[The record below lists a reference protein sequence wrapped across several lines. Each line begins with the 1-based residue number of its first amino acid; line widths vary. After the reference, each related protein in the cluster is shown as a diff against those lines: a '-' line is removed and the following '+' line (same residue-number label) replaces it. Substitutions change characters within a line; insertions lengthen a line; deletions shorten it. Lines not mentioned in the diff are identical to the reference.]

1 MKQPNSFK
9 SYLIALLLLSPFIAQ
24 ANPVIPNPTAPNPIA
39 PQPTAPKPTTPITT
53 HPTTIP
59 YSIAP
64 LLPYIPQI
72 GPDGRLV
79 IPTAPLLPRYP
90 THYQDF
96 FKKHKAYE
104 YGAGLSLQEIGRIA
118 QSKGYTLYSNRA
130 FNEIAS
136 VLSPAPLWPEWAEKI
151 REVQKKDVGSIDT
164 AGQLTTYYVQSKGDY
179 LGYAYFGVID
189 KNNREGKQ
197 QTAFDAI
204 LPEINKRNFFADT
217 IDKQNLT
224 PEQRDKAWRAWDK
237 QQEAAAPRKPTDE
250 QRETWR
256 KTVEYSQREAAI
268 RANRSQYEQAKE
280 DFWKHLGQTLDDTID
295 HAQKVQKA
303 FEDGAPADYSYA
315 SKSVYYANAMW
326 DATTV
331 AAGALT
337 QGTGI
342 DNAVAT
348 GYDHYMYDGG
358 KQYINEKV
366 QQYQQWAAE
375 HPEANEY
382 VKFAAYSGSAYAGY
396 KGAAAFDAARAAKAA
411 AKENA
416 KAAAKAVSREV
427 AAQSRIA
434 QNQAAR
440 KAANNAINERAAA
453 NASKP
458 TPYKTPAAPSANAP
472 KPKPVPVSTPKPVA
486 NTPSSLKP
494 VTPVPAPYIPTPM
507 PYVPMAVV
515 RSGADD
521 FAGAVAARA
530 AQQAAKKADDVAA
543 AAQKAN
549 SNVGANALPP
559 KKSTPTTPR
568 KPDVSKAPDIEKTPD
583 LGKPNMPKK
592 NSPKGLVGKEFEE
605 WLANHLGGRGEFQF
619 QGRNFDGAIGNRWY
633 EAKSGNYWNLLL
645 SNEEKLKKFHADMG
659 ARRRIAR
666 DNGASYELHSNAPIP
681 DNIKKWLDE
690 KGIPYFEHLY

>member
-1 MKQPNSFK
+1 MKQPNPFK
-9 SYLIALLLLSPFIAQ
+9 SYLVALFFLSPFFAQ
-24 ANPVIPNPTAPNPIA
+24 ANPVALNPTTANPNLLSPA
-39 PQPTAPKPTTPITT
+39 APKPTTPTT
-53 HPTTIP
+53 AHPAI
-59 YSIAP
+59 S
-64 LLPYIPQI
+64 LPVLSPTLPRIPQI
-72 GPDGRLV
+72 GPDGRLI

-104 YGAGLSLQEIGRIA
+104 YGAGLSLQYIGRIA

-136 VLSPAPLWPEWAEKI
+136 VLSPAPRWHGWAEKI
-151 REVQKKDVGSIDT
+151 REVQKRDSGSIEIV
-164 AGQLTTYYVQSKGDY
+164 GQLTTNGPQSKGDY
-179 LGYAYFGVID
+179 VGYAYFGVID
-189 KNNREGKQ
+189 KHDRDSTQ
-197 QTAFDAI
+197 QTVFDAI
-204 LPEINKRNFFADT
+204 YPEISKRNFFADT

-224 PEQRDKAWRAWDK
+224 PTQKEKAWQAWNK

-250 QRETWR
+250 QRKTWR
-256 KTVEYSQREAAI
+256 KAVEYSQREAAI

-280 DFWKHLGQTLDDTID
+280 DFWKHLGQTADNATD
-295 HAQKVQKA
+295 HAQRVYKA

-315 SKSVYYANAMW
+315 SKSIYYANAMW

-331 AAGALT
+331 AAGAIT

-348 GYDHYMYDGG
+348 GYDHYMPNGG
-358 KQYINEKV
+358 KQYVNEKV

-453 NASKP
+453 AAKASKP
-458 TPYKTPAAPSANAP
+458 LPYKAPAAPKPVTTPKPTANNPSSPKPTNAP
-472 KPKPVPVSTPKPVA
+472 KPVI
-486 NTPSSLKP
+486 
-494 VTPVPAPYIPTPM
+494 PAPY
-507 PYVPMAVV
+507 VPAAA

-530 AQQAAKKADDVAA
+530 ARQELPNAGSVSHVNPTKSDFNCTNCAFSVDNQLATGAK
-543 AAQKAN
+543 
-549 SNVGANALPP
+549 SSALPRENGVP
-559 KKSTPTTPR
+559 FSELNKLYGTQFSNDMSR
-568 KPDVSKAPDIEKTPD
+568 HQIENLLRSYGDGTRAIIYGADKTGQHGHVWNATVQKGRVNYID
-583 LGKPNMPKK
+583 GQTGK
-592 NSPKGLVGKEFEE
+592 
-605 WLANHLGGRGEFQF
+605 GGAK
-619 QGRNFDGAIGNRWY
+619 NFDTFNR
-633 EAKSGNYWNLLL
+633 NLRVGIT
-645 SNEEKLKKFHADMG
+645 K
-659 ARRRIAR
+659 
-666 DNGASYELHSNAPIP
+666 
-681 DNIKKWLDE
+681 
-690 KGIPYFEHLY
+690 KGIEND

>member
-9 SYLIALLLLSPFIAQ
+9 SYLITLLLLSPFIVQ
-24 ANPVIPNPTAPNPIA
+24 ATPAIPHPTTPNPIVPNPTASKPI
-39 PQPTAPKPTTPITT
+39 TPITT
-53 HPTTIP
+53 HPATSLRSASP
-59 YSIAP
+59 F
-64 LLPYIPQI
+64 LPHIPQI

-79 IPTAPLLPRYP
+79 IPTTPLLPRYP

-256 KTVEYSQREAAI
+256 KAVEYSQREAAI

-280 DFWKHLGQTLDDTID
+280 DFWKHLGQTLDDTTD
-295 HAQKVQKA
+295 HAQRVYKA
-303 FEDGAPADYSYA
+303 FEEGAPADYSYA

-348 GYDHYMYDGG
+348 GYDRIMFDAG

-396 KGAAAFDAARAAKAA
+396 KGTAAIDAAWAARKA

-416 KAAAKAVSREV
+416 KAVAREV

-458 TPYKTPAAPSANAP
+458 TSYKVPAAPSANAP
-472 KPKPVPVSTPKPVA
+472 KPAVPSANAPKPTPKPVV
-486 NTPSSLKP
+486 NNPSSPKP
-494 VTPVPAPYIPTPM
+494 VMPAPM
-507 PYVPMAVV
+507 PYVPAVSNQLPV
-515 RSGADD
+515 PA
-521 FAGAVAARA
+521 AAAVAARA
-530 AQQAAKKADDVAA
+530 A
-543 AAQKAN
+543 AN
-549 SNVGANALPP
+549 
-559 KKSTPTTPR
+559 
-568 KPDVSKAPDIEKTPD
+568 
-583 LGKPNMPKK
+583 
-592 NSPKGLVGKEFEE
+592 
-605 WLANHLGGRGEFQF
+605 
-619 QGRNFDGAIGNRWY
+619 
-633 EAKSGNYWNLLL
+633 EAKSAVAVNASAKTSG
-645 SNEEKLKKFHADMG
+645 SVAARQV
-659 ARRRIAR
+659 ARRTENIEDARAGTGINSKTGQLTPNACGMACGQKLLTEQDIHVFQSNLTDGFYKGLTPEQLARNMNKFDNNWTGIMAYPNIYQLIDVHNKFGNFIAR
-666 DNGASYELHSNAPIP
+666 VGGNPAHFVIVENISTKSVKIWDPSGGVSKIIP
-681 DNIKKWLDE
+681 TNEFMNSVTGLVYR
-690 KGIPYFEHLY
+690 KGVNP

>member
-1 MKQPNSFK
+1 MP
-9 SYLIALLLLSPFIAQ
+9 
-24 ANPVIPNPTAPNPIA
+24 
-39 PQPTAPKPTTPITT
+39 
-53 HPTTIP
+53 
-59 YSIAP
+59 
-64 LLPYIPQI
+64 
-72 GPDGRLV
+72 
-79 IPTAPLLPRYP
+79 
-90 THYQDF
+90 
-96 FKKHKAYE
+96 
-104 YGAGLSLQEIGRIA
+104 
-118 QSKGYTLYSNRA
+118 
-130 FNEIAS
+130 
-136 VLSPAPLWPEWAEKI
+136 
-151 REVQKKDVGSIDT
+151 
-164 AGQLTTYYVQSKGDY
+164 
-179 LGYAYFGVID
+179 
-189 KNNREGKQ
+189 
-197 QTAFDAI
+197 
-204 LPEINKRNFFADT
+204 
-217 IDKQNLT
+217 
-224 PEQRDKAWRAWDK
+224 
-237 QQEAAAPRKPTDE
+237 
-250 QRETWR
+250 
-256 KTVEYSQREAAI
+256 
-268 RANRSQYEQAKE
+268 
-280 DFWKHLGQTLDDTID
+280 
-295 HAQKVQKA
+295 
-303 FEDGAPADYSYA
+303 
-315 SKSVYYANAMW
+315 
-326 DATTV
+326 
-331 AAGALT
+331 
-337 QGTGI
+337 
-342 DNAVAT
+342 
-348 GYDHYMYDGG
+348 DGG
-358 KQYINEKV
+358 KQYISEKV

-375 HPEANEY
+375 HLEANEY

-416 KAAAKAVSREV
+416 KAAAKAVAREI

-453 NASKP
+453 AKASKP
-458 TPYKTPAAPSANAP
+458 LPYKAPAAPKPVTTP
-472 KPKPVPVSTPKPVA
+472 KPTANNPSSPKPTNTPKPVM
-486 NTPSSLKP
+486 
-494 VTPVPAPYIPTPM
+494 PAPY
-507 PYVPMAVV
+507 VPAAA

-530 AQQAAKKADDVAA
+530 AQQAAKKVDDVAA